1 MDHGNKDDQA
11 ARLPPSNEEAERAV
25 LGSVLGSPLQESL
38 RVIDLC
44 KRKLRITHLSFY
56 KPAHALIWS
65 ALETLYKKSAP
76 MDMVAVGDHLTQEGM
91 IDRVGG
97 YAALE
102 GLINSTPTSAHA
114 EYYGEIVRKRELSRK
129 VINEAREIEE
139 MAHTTDDSEQL
150 IKGAGERF
158 LTLADDVIVD
168 VSNASVIDEVTA
180 KFTQAADDYRNKRP
194 VQSAGLP
201 IPYSRLGS
209 LMNGLQPGMIFIAG
223 RPSQGKTTV
232 ALNMTDHLA
241 VNHGV
246 PVAIVNMDMQNKG
259 RLFQRSLCN
268 IAGVS
273 LPKLKHGFARDD
285 QLAKVHAAAE
295 RIKKAPIYVLDNEN
309 NLDVICAW
317 IRMQV
322 LKNGVKCVMIDYIQ
336 QISTGD
342 PKVDSFG
349 NTKMT
354 VISSRLKKLL
364 GELGIPFLVLSQLSR
379 NADKEDRVPTMAD
392 LRDSGSLEQDAF
404 QVLLTYRHK
413 KWTRELEENYK
424 YRAQWLDLAKYQDGE
439 TATVEFQFHAPYFKF
454 LEAEAGLF
462 NDVVCDP
469 PPLPGKGRGQGSACG
484 DQGTGA
490 LPIY

>member
-1 MDHGNKDDQA
+1 MDRDNTGR
-11 ARLPPSNEEAERAV
+11 RLPPMGEEAERAV
-25 LGSVLGSPLQESL
+25 LGSALIEPL

-56 KPAHALIWS
+56 VPAHSLVWS
-65 ALETLYKKSAP
+65 ALETLYKKSLP
-76 MDMVAVGDHLTQEGM
+76 IDLLTMGEYLKREGM
-91 IDRVGG
+91 LDQVGG
-97 YAALE
+97 YPFLE
-102 GLINSTPTSAHA
+102 GLHDAPLTTAHA
-114 EYYGEIVRKRELSRK
+114 EYYAVIVRNHELSRK
-129 VINEAREIEE
+129 VIGEALEIIDQ
-139 MAHTTDDSEQL
+139 AYTTDNSEQL

-158 LTLADDVIVD
+158 LTLADDVVIE
-168 VSNASVIDEVTA
+168 VSNADVIDEVTA
-180 KFTQAADDYRNKRP
+180 KFAQAADDRRNKRP

-209 LMNGLQPGMIFIAG
+209 LMNGLQPGIIFIAG

-232 ALNMTDHLA
+232 ALNMTDYLA
-241 VNHGV
+241 VNLGK
-246 PVAIVNMDMQNKG
+246 PVAIVNMDMQKKS

-285 QLAKVHAAAE
+285 QLAKIHEAAE

-322 LKNGVKCVMIDYIQ
+322 LKHGVQCVMIDFIQ

-354 VISSRLKKLL
+354 VISSRLKNLC

-413 KWTRELEENYK
+413 KWTRELEQKYS
-424 YRAQWLDLAKYQDGE
+424 YRAQWLDLAKYQDGA
-439 TATVEFQFHAPYFKF
+439 TGTVEFQFHGPYFKF
-454 LEAEAGLF
+454 LEAEVGLF
-462 NDVVCDP
+462 DDLEGRP
-469 PPLPGKGRGQGSACG
+469 PPLPGKPGGRGQEPGG
-484 DQGTGA
+484 GGQTDGA